1 MSQNMYGNKSS
12 FQRIGFFQEEVTFAA
27 GALRHEKAL
36 IIAKKLRS
44 NLSLSTRH
52 QLWSIEAP

>member
-12 FQRIGFFQEEVTFAA
+12 FQRIGFVQEEVTFAA

-36 IIAKKLRS
+36 IIAKK
-44 NLSLSTRH
+44 
-52 QLWSIEAP
+52 